1 MVMKFEFIVMWK
13 EAIVK
18 HLNKSPG
25 DREAKEKKPLR
36 DLSSH
41 SNVLLRKLES

>member
-1 MVMKFEFIVMWK
+1 MAMKSELIVMWK
-13 EAIVK
+13 EAIVG

-36 DLSSH
+36 DFRLSQQCSAQTF
-41 SNVLLRKLES
+41 ES